1 MKIVCLLFAGILL
14 FAKLSTANIF
24 AQDLGGALQN
34 QTRENN
40 ARFALPQDIQ
50 TKLDALF
57 EAMVKKDYRNGL
69 EKFMLNSPIS
79 RKDNDFANILR
90 ELGKAIDLY
99 GDIKGY
105 EIVDFRVAGSS
116 FFRVN
121 IIGLHQRYPTRWE
134 INFYRSPSMG
144 LIVTNFK
151 LDDIAELYLD

>member
-1 MKIVCLLFAGILL
+1 MKIICLLFAV
-14 FAKLSTANIF
+14 FLSFANIY
-24 AQDLGGALQN
+24 AQNFGGALQN
-34 QTRENN
+34 QSRENN
-40 ARFALPQDIQ
+40 SRFALPEDIQ
-50 TKLDALF
+50 TKLDTFF
-57 EAMVKKDYRNGL
+57 EAMVKKDYKNGL

-90 ELGKAIDLY
+90 ELGKAIELY

-105 EIVDFRVAGSS
+105 EIVDVKVAGSS

-134 INFYRSPSMG
+134 INFYRSPAMG

-151 LDDIAELYLD
+151 LDDISEVYLD